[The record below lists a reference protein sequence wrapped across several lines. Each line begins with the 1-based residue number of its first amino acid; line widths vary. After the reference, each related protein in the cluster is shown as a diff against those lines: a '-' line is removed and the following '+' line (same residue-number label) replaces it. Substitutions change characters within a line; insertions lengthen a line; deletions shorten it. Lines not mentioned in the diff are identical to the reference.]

1 MEARSVFARTARA
14 GGVGVTFQIGRRL
27 DGLQAL
33 VELPVSSCIPRR
45 RCGIS
50 VGEGTCGPMAAD
62 WPHPEVA
69 AYTMAGEGC
78 GFWERCGS

>member
-1 MEARSVFARTARA
+1 MEAPSRLFASTARA
-14 GGVGVTFQIGRRL
+14 GGVGVTFQMRL

-50 VGEGTCGPMAAD
+50 VGEGTCGPTAAD
-62 WPHPEVA
+62 WPLQ
-69 AYTMAGEGC
+69 
-78 GFWERCGS
+78 R